1 MGRDPGPGP
10 LPGGE
15 DAAAQDQGAGAGCAA
30 SAELAILLAAG
41 WLEEDPEVGAT
52 LCVDGHV
59 KIYSGRKGK
68 LPKHFVARQKLCL
81 PASTSYWINALGG
94 KPFLCLNKALDPTMT
109 HALEADILPAL
120 EKLGMLGPE
129 APDLTAPDA
138 GEPALTLV
146 FDREGWSRHCSSASP
161 GAALR

>member
-1 MGRDPGPGP
+1 M
-10 LPGGE
+10 
-15 DAAAQDQGAGAGCAA
+15 
-30 SAELAILLAAG
+30 
-41 WLEEDPEVGAT
+41 
-52 LCVDGHV
+52 
-59 KIYSGRKGK
+59 
-68 LPKHFVARQKLCL
+68 ARQKLCL

-146 FDREGWSRHCSSASP
+146 FDREGWSPALFKRLARRGVAVITWHTGFKGRPGRRRSSTPSRCRSMGRARPAAPPSASP
-161 GAALR
+161 RSACN